1 MKLLF
6 AIVLSLFFVTPAL
19 ARPAC
24 LNATV
29 EIKKTKT
36 QKATTKPLKLEIAAT
51 PETREYGLMN
61 RKSITPCDGMAFFF
75 PATSLAPLTFSNQ
88 KFWMKNTLIP
98 LDILFLDASGT
109 IVHIT
114 TAQPLSLKAVGPNG
128 PVATVIEIAGGRA
141 KKEGITIGDKVRYEL
156 QTTPWQLA
164 H

>member
-1 MKLLF
+1 MRFIL
-6 AIVLSLFFVTPAL
+6 AIMLSLILATPAL

-24 LNATV
+24 LNANV
-29 EIKKTKT
+29 DIKKTKT
-36 QKATTKPLKLEIAAT
+36 KKTKTKQLKLEIAAT

-61 RKSITPCDGMAFFF
+61 RKSLAPCEGMAFFF
-75 PATSLAPLTFSNQ
+75 PATTERPLTFPPQ

-109 IVHIT
+109 IIFI
-114 TAQPLSLKAVGPNG
+114 ANAEALSLKPVGPDAA
-128 PVATVIEIAGGRA
+128 VATAIEIAGGRA
-141 KKEGITIGDKVRYEL
+141 KKEGINVGDKVTYEL